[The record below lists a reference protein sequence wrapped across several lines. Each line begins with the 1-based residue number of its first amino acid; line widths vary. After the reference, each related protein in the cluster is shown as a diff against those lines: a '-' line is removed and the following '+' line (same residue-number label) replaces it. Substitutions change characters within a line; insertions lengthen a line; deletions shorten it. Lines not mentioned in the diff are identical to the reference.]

1 MPPQVAI
8 RLISSL
14 ESCFMDEKLED
25 KKERTHF
32 LMYRNEKLSFQLACM
47 NLRNDNPDV
56 PYFYLRMKGVL
67 APYVTV
73 REVVCVPNHY
83 PVTPQNHDE
92 NYLRTEPGLYPNLLR
107 PLLYKGYNY
116 KRYVNIDEGFIRLPQ
131 GNLRAL
137 WLDIKIP
144 EGVEVPTEE
153 TELALTLYCR
163 EYEMAQTTAHIR
175 VSPVRLPEQKLIHT
189 EWFYCDCIAEAHR
202 AEVFSDRHFALI
214 EKYIRAAVENG
225 INMIMMPVFT
235 QELDTYVGGE
245 RLTTQLLGITVLP
258 NGEYDFDFTLV
269 DRWIDMCERIG
280 VKYYEIPHFFTQW
293 GADHAP
299 KIIATVNGEK
309 KRIFGWETDSMG
321 EEYGKFLSV
330 LIPALVSHFK
340 ARGMDERCYFHI
352 SDEPNLRNLEKYLAC
367 KERVAPYL
375 EGYHII
381 DALSD
386 FKFYELGVLKKPIPG
401 ISSVQEFLDHDIPG
415 LWVYYC
421 GAGGKKVTT
430 DRYLSMPMARTRI
443 LGVQL
448 YLNRIEGFLHWG
460 YNYYHNQFSYDYVD
474 VLGSTDG
481 EYFAPSGDAFLVC
494 PGTDDTV
501 WETMRLNAMRE
512 AMDDMRALE
521 LAESVLGREAA
532 IALVNDGLEEP
543 VTFFRYPK
551 EGEYLLSL
559 RDRILLA
566 VEEKLK

>member
-1 MPPQVAI
+1 
-8 RLISSL
+8 
-14 ESCFMDEKLED
+14 MDEKIED

-47 NLRNDNPDV
+47 NIRNDNPDV
-56 PYFYLRMKGVL
+56 PYFYLRMKGAL
-67 APYVTV
+67 APYVKV

-83 PVTPQNHDE
+83 PAAPQKYDD
-92 NYLRTEPGLYPNLLR
+92 NYMRIEPGLYPNMLR
-107 PLLYKGYNY
+107 PLHYKGYNY

-137 WLDIKIP
+137 WLDISIP
-144 EGVEVPTEE
+144 DGVEVPTEE
-153 TELALTLYCR
+153 TELTFTLYCR
-163 EYEMAQTTAHIR
+163 EFEMATATAYVR
-175 VSPVRLPEQKLIHT
+175 VSPVKLPEQKLIHT

-202 AEVFSDRHFALI
+202 AEVFSDRHFDLI
-214 EKYIRAAVENG
+214 EKYIKTAVENG

-245 RLTTQLLGITVLP
+245 RLTTQLLGITVRP
-258 NGEYDFDFTLV
+258 DGGYDFDFTLV
-269 DRWIDMCERIG
+269 DRWIDMCERLG
-280 VKYYEIPHFFTQW
+280 VQYFEIPHFFTQW

-299 KIIATVNGEK
+299 KFVATVNGEK

-321 EEYGKFLSV
+321 EEYGNFLSA
-330 LIPALVSHFK
+330 LIPALVAHFK
-340 ARGMDERCYFHI
+340 ERGIDKRCFFHI
-352 SDEPNLRNLEKYLAC
+352 SDEPNTRQLEKYLAC

-386 FKFYELGVLKKPIPG
+386 FEFFELGVLKKPIPG
-401 ISSVQEFLDHDIPG
+401 IASVQPFLDHNIPG

-421 GAGGKKVTT
+421 GAGGKQVTT

-460 YNYYHNQFSYDYVD
+460 YNFYHNQFSYDYVD

-481 EYFAPSGDAFLVC
+481 EYFAPAGDTCLVY
-494 PGTDDTV
+494 PGSDDTV

-512 AMDDMRALE
+512 AMDDVRALQ
-521 LAESVLGREAA
+521 LAESVLGREATV
-532 IALVNDGLEEP
+532 ALVQDGLSEP
-543 VTFFRYPK
+543 LTFFRYPR
-551 EGEYLLSL
+551 EGEYLLNL

>member
-1 MPPQVAI
+1 MPPQVSI

-14 ESCFMDEKLED
+14 ESCFPDERLED

-32 LMYRNEKLSFQLACM
+32 LMYRNEKLSFQLACV
-47 NLRNDNPDV
+47 NERNDNPDV
-56 PYFYLRMKGVL
+56 PYFYLRMKGAL
-67 APYVTV
+67 APYVRV

-83 PVTPQNHDE
+83 PATPQNHDE
-92 NYLRTEPGLYPNLLR
+92 NYLRTAPGLYPNMLR
-107 PLLYKGYNY
+107 PLHYKGYNY

-137 WLDIKIP
+137 WIDVVIP

-153 TELALTLYCR
+153 TALTFTLYCR
-163 EYEMAQTTAHIR
+163 EYEMAQTTAYIR
-175 VSPVRLPEQKLIHT
+175 VSPVKLPKQKLIHT

-202 AEVFSDRHFALI
+202 AEVFSDRHFDLI
-214 EKYIRAAVENG
+214 EQYIATAVENG

-245 RLTTQLLGITVLP
+245 RLTTQLLGITVKP
-258 NGEYDFDFTLV
+258 DGAYEFDFTLI
-269 DRWIDMCERIG
+269 DRWIDMCERLG
-280 VKYYEIPHFFTQW
+280 VGYYEIPHFFTQW
-293 GADHAP
+293 GAEHAP
-299 KIIATVNGEK
+299 KIIATVDGEQ

-321 EEYGKFLSV
+321 EEYGKFLAAM
-330 LIPALVSHFK
+330 IPALVEHFQK
-340 ARGMDERCYFHI
+340 RGIDRRCFFHI

-375 EGYHII
+375 KGYHII

-386 FKFYELGVLKKPIPG
+386 FEFYKLGVLEKPIPG
-401 ISSVQEFLDHDIPG
+401 IPSVQEFLDHDIPG

-421 GAGGKKVTT
+421 GAGGKKVIT

-474 VLGSTDG
+474 VLGCSDG
-481 EYFAPSGDAFLVC
+481 EYFAPAGDAFLVY

-512 AMDDMRALE
+512 AMEDVRALE

-532 IALVNDGLEEP
+532 VALAQEGLTEP
-543 VTFFRYPK
+543 LTFFQYPR
-551 EGEYLLSL
+551 EGEYLLNL

-566 VEEKLK
+566 VEEKLQ

>member
-1 MPPQVAI
+1 MRI
-8 RLISSL
+8 
-14 ESCFMDEKLED
+14 
-25 KKERTHF
+25 
-32 LMYRNEKLSFQLACM
+32 
-47 NLRNDNPDV
+47 
-56 PYFYLRMKGVL
+56 
-67 APYVTV
+67 
-73 REVVCVPNHY
+73 
-83 PVTPQNHDE
+83 
-92 NYLRTEPGLYPNLLR
+92 EPGLYPNMLR
-107 PLLYKGYNY
+107 PLHYKGYNY

-137 WLDIKIP
+137 WLDISIP
-144 EGVEVPTEE
+144 DGVEVPTEE
-153 TELALTLYCR
+153 TELTFTLYCR
-163 EYEMAQTTAHIR
+163 EFEMATATAYVR
-175 VSPVRLPEQKLIHT
+175 VSPVKLPEQKLIHT

-202 AEVFSDRHFALI
+202 AEVFSDRHFDLI
-214 EKYIRAAVENG
+214 EKYIKTAVENG

-245 RLTTQLLGITVLP
+245 RLTTQLLGITVRP
-258 NGEYDFDFTLV
+258 DGGYDFDFTLV
-269 DRWIDMCERIG
+269 DRWIDMCERLG
-280 VKYYEIPHFFTQW
+280 VQYFEIPHFFTQW

-299 KIIATVNGEK
+299 KFVATVNGEK

-321 EEYGKFLSV
+321 EEYGNFLSA
-330 LIPALVSHFK
+330 LIPALVAHFK
-340 ARGMDERCYFHI
+340 ARGIDKRCFFHI
-352 SDEPNLRNLEKYLAC
+352 SDEPNTRQLEKYLAC

-386 FKFYELGVLKKPIPG
+386 FEFFELGVLKKPIPG
-401 ISSVQEFLDHDIPG
+401 ITSVQPFLDHNIPG

-421 GAGGKKVTT
+421 GAGGKQVTT

-460 YNYYHNQFSYDYVD
+460 YNFYHNQFSYDYVD

-481 EYFAPSGDAFLVC
+481 EYFAPAGDTCLVY
-494 PGTDDTV
+494 PGSDDTV

-512 AMDDMRALE
+512 AMDDVRALQ
-521 LAESVLGREAA
+521 LAESVLGREATV
-532 IALVNDGLEEP
+532 ALVQDGLSEP
-543 VTFFRYPK
+543 LTFFRYPR
-551 EGEYLLSL
+551 EGEYLLNL